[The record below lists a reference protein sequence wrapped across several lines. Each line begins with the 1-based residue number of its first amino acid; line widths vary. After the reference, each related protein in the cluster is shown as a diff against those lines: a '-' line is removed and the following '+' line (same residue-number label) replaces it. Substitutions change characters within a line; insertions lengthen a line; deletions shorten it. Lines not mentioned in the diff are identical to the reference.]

1 MLSGIP
7 FGAGFVLIFI
17 SLLNY
22 MTDAYREYSASAAA
36 AASCC
41 RSILGAL
48 LPLAGPSMYARL
60 GISWGNSL
68 LAFLSLGM
76 TLIPFVFITYG
87 EQIRAASKFS
97 QEVLQRRNQGSHQS
111 IAQA

>member
-76 TLIPFVFITYG
+76 SVIPFVFITYG

-97 QEVLQRRNQGSHQS
+97 QEVLQRRNQGPHQS